1 MKMKVH
7 VPLSMRGVIAVSGD
21 PAREFLQGLITN
33 DIQRV
38 SPTCA
43 IYAAL
48 LTPQGKFLHDFFIV
62 QHKDRLL
69 LDCKR
74 DRIPDLI
81 KRLTMYRLRSKVE
94 ITDESDTWEVGVML
108 AGAEAGAEA
117 GETQP
122 AGTAKTRFD
131 GVSYI
136 DPRHAGMGERTIR
149 LVDEDDTFP
158 TDTVQLEANRA
169 TYDTL
174 RISLGIPD
182 TGKDLIADKSMPL
195 ESGFDELHG
204 VDFEKGCYV
213 GQEVTA
219 RMKHRHLVKK
229 RLFPITFDAGED
241 LIADGSGVKCGDV
254 DAGEV
259 RSAVA
264 GHGIALLRLDLVE
277 KGGLTVEGVA
287 ITPEKPDWAEF

>member
-1 MKMKVH
+1 MKIKVH
-7 VPLSMRGVIAVSGD
+7 VPLAERGVIAISGD
-21 PAREFLQGLITN
+21 TARDFMQGLITN

-62 QHKDRLL
+62 QHKDSLL

-81 KRLTMYRLRSKVE
+81 KRLTMYRLRAKVD
-94 ITDESDTWEVGVML
+94 IADASDRWEVGVML
-108 AGAEAGAEA
+108 AGSGADDDGA
-117 GETQP
+117 GEPQP

-131 GVSYI
+131 GGSFI
-136 DPRHAGMGERTIR
+136 DPRPAGLGGRTIR
-149 LVDEDDTFP
+149 LIDEDDTFP
-158 TDTVQLEANRA
+158 TDTVQLEKNRA
-169 TYDTL
+169 TYDAL
-174 RISLGIPD
+174 RISLAIPD
-182 TGKDLIADKSMPL
+182 TGQDLIADKSMPL

-219 RMKHRHLVKK
+219 RMKHRNLVKR
-229 RLFPITFDAGED
+229 RLFPVTFEGE
-241 LIADGSGVKCGDV
+241 ISPGAVVKSGDV
-254 DAGEV
+254 DAGDV
-259 RSAVA
+259 RSVTN

-277 KGGLTVEGVA
+277 KGRLTVDGKAV
-287 ITPEKPDWAEF
+287 TPEKPDWADF

>member
-7 VPLSMRGVIAVSGD
+7 VPLAGRGIIAISGE
-21 PAREFLQGLITN
+21 PAADFLQGLITN
-33 DIQRV
+33 DIGRV
-38 SPTCA
+38 SPTTA

-62 QHKDRLL
+62 RHKDRFL
-69 LDCKR
+69 LDCKQ
-74 DRIPDLI
+74 DRIPDLV

-94 ITDESDTWEVGVML
+94 IVDESDIWEVGVML
-108 AGAEAGAEA
+108 AADEP
-117 GETQP
+117 GEEQP
-122 AGTAKTRFD
+122 AGTAKTRLD
-131 GVSYI
+131 GVSYV

-149 LVDEDDTFP
+149 LIDADDTFP
-158 TDTVQLEANRA
+158 TDTVQLEKNRA
-169 TYDTL
+169 TYEAL
-174 RISLGIPD
+174 RVSLGIPD
-182 TGKDLIADKSMPL
+182 TGTDLIADKSMPL

-229 RLFPITFDAGED
+229 RLFPITY
-241 LIADGSGVKCGDV
+241 DGTISPGATVKSGDV
-254 DAGEV
+254 DAGDV
-259 RSAVA
+259 RSALD
-264 GHGIALLRLDLVE
+264 GGGIALLRLDLVE

-287 ITPEKPDWAEF
+287 ITPEKPDWADF

>member
-7 VPLSMRGVIAVSGD
+7 VPLAGRGIIAISGE
-21 PAREFLQGLITN
+21 PAADFLQGLITN
-33 DIQRV
+33 DIGRV
-38 SPTCA
+38 SPTAA

-62 QHKDRLL
+62 RHKDRFL

-94 ITDESDTWEVGVML
+94 IVDESDIWEVGVML
-108 AGAEAGAEA
+108 AADEP
-117 GETQP
+117 GEEQP

-131 GVSYI
+131 GVSYV

-149 LVDEDDTFP
+149 LIDADDTFP
-158 TDTVQLEANRA
+158 TDTVQLEKNRA
-169 TYDTL
+169 TYEAL
-174 RISLGIPD
+174 RVSLGIPD
-182 TGKDLIADKSMPL
+182 TGTDLIADKSMPL

-229 RLFPITFDAGED
+229 RLFPITY
-241 LIADGSGVKCGDV
+241 DGSITPGATVKSGDV
-254 DAGEV
+254 DAGDV
-259 RSAVA
+259 RSALD
-264 GHGIALLRLDLVE
+264 GGGIALLRLDLVE

-287 ITPEKPDWAEF
+287 ITPEKPDWADF